1 MKKAIASIHYAI
13 SKSQYSH
20 RGSWPRI
27 WGKLTNS
34 TIIGAND
41 DWKDYD
47 MILLYHGMEWSGA
60 LNMFGGAK
68 DPSPFQK
75 FLDAKNGFMS
85 LDIPCPDFG
94 ALGKARCSS
103 GSKEWNDFDWNALT
117 EKCRNMP
124 VVRMYKLGLQ
134 SLIVGDS
141 HANSVW
147 MPDTM
152 VDRNDAKTLHGALQY
167 RLVNYVSP
175 YIAHLHDGKSNLKHI
190 TFYFGNIDIRHHILR
205 RRMPTRTLHVLLRE
219 YEKQIQEVVAE
230 FKIPSIEVVC
240 PLPIENVSRRIPKT
254 GWYKNTPYYGS
265 QEERQH
271 LVDHMTQQIER
282 FTHKHGW
289 KCYKHPKT
297 FLNDQ
302 KELSF
307 DVMEKPQSVHI
318 APKFYRGPLC

>member
-1 MKKAIASIHYAI
+1 MKKGIASIHYPI
-13 SKSQYSH
+13 SKSQFSH

-34 TIIGAND
+34 TIIGAGD

-68 DPSPFQK
+68 DPSHFQK

-117 EKCRNMP
+117 EKCKGMP
-124 VVRMYKLGLQ
+124 VVHMHKLGLP

-152 VDRNDAKTLHGALQY
+152 VDRNDAKTLHGALKH
-167 RLVNYVSP
+167 RLINYVKP
-175 YIAHLHDGKSNLKHI
+175 YVAYLQDGKSNLKHI
-190 TFYFGNIDIRHHILR
+190 TFYFGNIDIRHHLVR
-205 RRMPTRTLHVLLRE
+205 RRTPTKTLMVLLRE
-219 YEKQIQEVVAE
+219 YEKQIQEVIGAY
-230 FKIPSIEVVC
+230 KIPSVEVVC
-240 PLPIENVSRRIPKT
+240 PLPIENERRRIPKT
-254 GWYKNTPYYGS
+254 GWFNGS
-265 QEERQH
+265 PFFGSRIQRQE
-271 LVDHMTQQIER
+271 LVEHMTNQIER
-282 FTHKHGW
+282 FTYKHGW
-289 KCYKHPKT
+289 KCYKHPKA
-297 FLNDQ
+297 FLNDDN
-302 KELSF
+302 ELSF